1 RRHTRSKRD
10 WSSDVCSSDLETNK
24 QQTEEQL
31 TITRHKWKKEKEC
44 LKSLQN
50 ERKSTNEKIVEI
62 ERKLQMTE
70 KSLSEQIEDLKSEYI
85 EYLNEQAA
93 KRNEQ
98 QSVENQLDQLSAK
111 KGNTQKYYET
121 LKKQKDAQ

>member
-1 RRHTRSKRD
+1 SEGKKR
-10 WSSDVCSSDLETNK
+10 VLEERMKHFEKNKETLETNK

-93 KRNEQ
+93 KRKIGRASCRER
-98 QSVENQLDQLSAK
+98 V
-111 KGNTQKYYET
+111 
-121 LKKQKDAQ
+121 